1 MLSGWSGDFV
11 DFDLDGLE
19 YSMGKTKRIGKP
31 KLDLEP
37 SGSLEDWSA
46 AANMLFA
53 AGCEAQSFMLLASF
67 AAPLMALFDTDEGG
81 AIVSIHGGR
90 KSGKTVAMTASATVW
105 GLPEAMDIGEAPHS
119 QRFKALASLRHLPA
133 IYNGLS
139 RGDPLAANAFIGT
152 AILQMERHL
161 SPWQTLILH
170 TGGQPLA
177 GSITQGLENILGVEF
192 KVAVPKGLVT
202 PRDGDHIEERLLDN
216 RGNAGD
222 AYLKYLANPA
232 ITSWARNKVGIIMG
246 ELREKT
252 GAGDDWRFAMRA
264 IAAVS
269 VAGDIVKSLGILDM
283 YPSRIV
289 DWAIEKTFS
298 SSAPSQLP

>member
-1 MLSGWSGDFV
+1 MTNGWTENFAAFEV
-11 DFDLDGLE
+11 DGLG
-19 YSMGKTKRIGKP
+19 YSLGKTVRRCAAW
-31 KLDLEP
+31 LDLEQ

-53 AGCEAQSFMLLASF
+53 AGCEAQSFMLLSSF

-90 KSGKTVAMTASATVW
+90 KSGKTVAMTAAATVW
-105 GLPEAMDIGEAPHS
+105 GLPEALDIGEAPHN

-139 RGDPLAANAFIGT
+139 RGDPLSANGFI
-152 AILQMERHL
+152 AVSMLQQNRDTKL
-161 SPWQTLILH
+161 PWQTMILH
-170 TGGQPLA
+170 SGGEALIGPIFEDGPRLR
-177 GSITQGLENILGVEF
+177 GVEF
-192 KVAVPKGLVT
+192 KVAVPRGLVT
-202 PRDGDHIEERLLDN
+202 PRDGDDIEERLLDN

-232 ITSWARNKVGIIMG
+232 ITSWTRNKVGIIMG
-246 ELREKT
+246 ELRENT
-252 GAGDDWRFAMRA
+252 GVGDEWRFAMRA

-289 DWAIEKTFS
+289 DWAVEKTFGVKG
-298 SSAPSQLP
+298 